1 MFKNSGIRAFHL
13 VLSFFLMV
21 PMFSHADT
29 NYPNHSV
36 RLVIPFAT
44 GGSNDIV
51 GRFIADQLSKRLG
64 EPFVVDNRGGAGG
77 TMGTD
82 LVNKSKPDG
91 YTLLLISTPHT
102 ANASLYKKLPYHPLK
117 DFAPIARIGTAP
129 QVISVYPGLPVKTLP
144 ELIAYAK
151 ARPGQVNFVS
161 SGVGSS
167 QHLVTEMFAS
177 QADLQLV
184 HVPYKGAGAALADV
198 AAGHAQISV
207 GTILQG
213 LSLIKG
219 DRLRPLAVS
228 GNKRQAVL
236 PDVPT
241 ASEVGLKGYD
251 ADNWWGILAPIGTPP
266 EVIQK
271 LSSTLA
277 EILAKPETIKKLAEE
292 SATVA
297 YLGPEDFSKFLDAES
312 QKWAQLIKKL
322 KLQPE

>member
-1 MFKNSGIRAFHL
+1 MFKNSGIIAFHL
-13 VLSFFLMV
+13 VLSIFLMV

-144 ELIAYAK
+144 ELISYVK

-161 SGVGSS
+161 SGIGSS

-251 ADNWWGILAPIGTPP
+251 ADNWWGILAPAGTPP

-271 LSSTLA
+271 LSTTLA
-277 EILAKPETIKKLAEE
+277 DILSKPETIKKLAEE

-297 YLGPEDFSKFLDAES
+297 YLGPEDFSKFMEAES

>member
-1 MFKNSGIRAFHL
+1 VLLLSLLAPFL
-13 VLSFFLMV
+13 VS
-21 PMFSHADT
+21 ADPT
-29 NYPNHSV
+29 YPNRPV

-51 GRFIADQLSKRLG
+51 GRFMADQLQKRLG

-77 TMGTD
+77 TLGTD
-82 LVNKSKPDG
+82 FVAKSKPDG

-102 ANASLYKKLPYHPLK
+102 ANASLYKKLPYHPIK
-117 DFAPIARIGTAP
+117 DFLPISRIGTAP

-144 ELIAYAK
+144 ELITYVK
-151 ARPGQVNFVS
+151 ARPNQVNFVS

-177 QADLQLV
+177 QAGLQLV
-184 HVPYKGAGAALADV
+184 HIPYKGAGAALADV

-207 GTILQG
+207 GTVVQG
-213 LSLIKG
+213 LPLIKA

-228 GNKRQAVL
+228 GNKRQPVL

-241 ASEVGLKGYD
+241 ASEMGLKGYD
-251 ADNWWGILAPIGTPP
+251 ADNWWGILAPVGTPAD
-266 EVIQK
+266 VIQK
-271 LSSTLA
+271 LNTA
-277 EILAKPETIKKLAEE
+277 IADILSKPETIKKLSDE
-292 SATVA
+292 SATVS
-297 YLGPEDFSKFLDAES
+297 YQGPEEFSKFMAAES
-312 QKWAQLIKKL
+312 QKWALLIKTL

>member
-1 MFKNSGIRAFHL
+1 MFKKSGIRAFHL

-82 LVNKSKPDG
+82 LVSKSKPDG

-102 ANASLYKKLPYHPLK
+102 ANASLYKKLSYHPLK

-297 YLGPEDFSKFLDAES
+297 YLGPEDFSKFMEAES

>member
-1 MFKNSGIRAFHL
+1 MFNQTFSNVFLKL
-13 VLSFFLMV
+13 VLLAFIFPSLV
-21 PMFSHADT
+21 RAD
-29 NYPNHSV
+29 NSYPNRAV

-51 GRFIADQLSKRLG
+51 GRFIADQLQKRLG

-77 TMGTD
+77 TLGTD
-82 LVNKSKPDG
+82 MVAKSKPDG

-102 ANASLYKKLPYHPLK
+102 ANASLYKKLAYHPIK
-117 DFAPIARIGTAP
+117 DFSPIARLGSAP

-144 ELIAYAK
+144 ELIAYVK

-167 QHLVTEMFAS
+167 QHLVSEMFAS
-177 QADLQLV
+177 QAGLQLV

-213 LSLIKG
+213 LSLIKA

-228 GNKRQAVL
+228 GNKRQPVL

-241 ASEVGLKGYD
+241 AAEVGLKGYD
-251 ADNWWGILAPIGTPP
+251 ADNWWGILAPAGTPP

-271 LSSTLA
+271 LSTTIA
-277 EILAKPETIKKLAEE
+277 DILSKPETIKKLADE

-297 YLGPEDFSKFLDAES
+297 YLAPDEFGKFMESES
-312 QKWAQLIKKL
+312 QKWAQLIKNL
-322 KLQPE
+322 KIQPE

>member
-1 MFKNSGIRAFHL
+1 MLTKYSLPLLLKVLLLSLLAPFL
-13 VLSFFLMV
+13 VS
-21 PMFSHADT
+21 ADPT
-29 NYPNHSV
+29 YPNRPV

-51 GRFIADQLSKRLG
+51 GRFMADQLQKRLG

-77 TMGTD
+77 TLGTD
-82 LVNKSKPDG
+82 FVAKSKPDG

-102 ANASLYKKLPYHPLK
+102 ANASLYKKLPYHPIK
-117 DFAPIARIGTAP
+117 DFLPISRIGTAP

-144 ELIAYAK
+144 ELITYVK
-151 ARPGQVNFVS
+151 ARPNQVNFVS

-177 QADLQLV
+177 QAGLQLV
-184 HVPYKGAGAALADV
+184 HIPYKGAGAALADV

-207 GTILQG
+207 GTVVQG
-213 LSLIKG
+213 LPLIKA

-228 GNKRQAVL
+228 GNKRQPVL

-241 ASEVGLKGYD
+241 ASEMGLKGYD
-251 ADNWWGILAPIGTPP
+251 ADNWWGILAPVGTPAD
-266 EVIQK
+266 VIQK
-271 LSSTLA
+271 LNTA
-277 EILAKPETIKKLAEE
+277 IADILSKPETIKKLSDE
-292 SATVA
+292 SATVS
-297 YLGPEDFSKFLDAES
+297 YQGPEEFSKFMAAES
-312 QKWAQLIKKL
+312 QKWALLIKTL

>member
-1 MFKNSGIRAFHL
+1 MLKSSKMNALHW
-13 VLSFFLMV
+13 VLSFFIFVSMS
-21 PMFSHADT
+21 SHADPS
-29 NYPNHSV
+29 YPNRSV

-51 GRFIADQLSKRLG
+51 GRFIADQLTKRLG

-251 ADNWWGILAPIGTPP
+251 ADNWWGILAPVGTPP

-271 LSSTLA
+271 LSTTLA
-277 EILAKPETIKKLAEE
+277 DILSKPETIKKLAEE

-297 YLGPEDFSKFLDAES
+297 YQGPEDFSKFMEAES